1 MENIEDAT
9 LVSTRIRL
17 ARNLDGYPFPSH
29 LKDEKQAKEIIR
41 LVSSGLNRL
50 ADFKLYYMDAI
61 SDWEANR
68 LKDNH
73 LISPGLIAR
82 KRSAAALINDDQS
95 ISVMINEEDHLR
107 EQCIVK

>member
-1 MENIEDAT
+1 MTDISEGT

-17 ARNLDGYPFPSH
+17 ARNLEGYPFPSH
-29 LKDEKQAKEIIR
+29 LKGEKQAKEIIR

-61 SDWEANR
+61 DDWEANS
-68 LKDNH
+68 LVENH
-73 LISPGLIAR
+73 LISRDLVAR
-82 KRSAAALINDDQS
+82 KRLGAALINDDNR

-107 EQCIVK
+107 